1 MMEIRLATIEDAHA
15 IYEIEQQSFS
25 VPWRLESVLAELE
38 GAENKLYMVI
48 CEENHIVGYAGAWL
62 VYDEGQITNIA
73 VLPSARGKGYGSKLT
88 KQLINEC
95 FSRGMHEIFL
105 EVRISNLA
113 ALAMYRNLGFSVKGI
128 RKDYYSEP
136 TEDACIMSLVS
147 EEIE

>member
-38 GAENKLYMVI
+38 GAANKLYMVI

-88 KQLINEC
+88 KQLIDEC

-128 RKDYYSEP
+128 RKEYYSEP
-136 TEDACIMSLVS
+136 TEDAYIMSVVS

>member
-38 GAENKLYMVI
+38 GAENKLYMGI

-136 TEDACIMSLVS
+136 TEDAYIMSLVS